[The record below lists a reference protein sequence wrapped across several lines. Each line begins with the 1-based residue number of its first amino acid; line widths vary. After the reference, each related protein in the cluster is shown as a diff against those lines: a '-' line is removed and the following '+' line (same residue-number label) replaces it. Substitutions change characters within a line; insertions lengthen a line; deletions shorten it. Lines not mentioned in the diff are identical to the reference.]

1 VRTTGFLVFTHAATR
16 APCGDEASSGSAV
29 GGVGGRTEKG
39 GEEAAEGY
47 FSDGT
52 RSIRGGGK
60 RQCWG
65 SRASASVG
73 SSSAPRRY
81 PRYQRRGSR
90 DPPHTPPAATT
101 LAYASPSPPRSRGGC
116 ILALRTNQKKPGT
129 AGEGKLKRGAIHPR
143 RSRGTRRPIS
153 ARRRGKRA
161 TYRNHAYGCRSTPDT
176 RLHLRSVT
184 PPSPPNSIQSA
195 AFLLFPPPAF
205 NPRPRGR
212 GVG

>member
-1 VRTTGFLVFTHAATR
+1 MRTTGFLVFTHAATR

-65 SRASASVG
+65 RRASATVG

-81 PRYQRRGSR
+81 PQYQRRGTR
-90 DPPHTPPAATT
+90 DPPHT
-101 LAYASPSPPRSRGGC
+101 SRGDNPC
-116 ILALRTNQKKPGT
+116 LRFP
-129 AGEGKLKRGAIHPR
+129 L
-143 RSRGTRRPIS
+143 
-153 ARRRGKRA
+153 
-161 TYRNHAYGCRSTPDT
+161 
-176 RLHLRSVT
+176 
-184 PPSPPNSIQSA
+184 PPSVQRRMYFGVENQPKEARNS
-195 AFLLFPPPAF
+195 
-205 NPRPRGR
+205 R
-212 GVG
+212 